1 VATAE
6 RPHLYAHLGISMEAT
21 GELTSGG
28 TMPVGDD
35 IRTPGGIRAALLALL
50 VEGGFGRNFLDA
62 GLFPVLDN
70 MTVHVRDG
78 GDGVTTVRAE
88 GEIVRPGSQRAVARG
103 HVVDANDPSRLLAF
117 AHIGYWMIQPR
128 SEYMPGGSATR
139 ATTPD
144 GAPRVPPD
152 QPILD
157 AMGMHVDAARGTCE
171 LDAVHGGVAA
181 PEGRLHGGAHQLM
194 HEAAALAAA
203 TTATRTDRVRIEDFS
218 IRFLAPAFVGP
229 FVATATLLSRPADDV
244 LCQVE
249 LVDRGADERIR
260 SLSTMRIRV
269 QD

>member
-1 VATAE
+1 
-6 RPHLYAHLGISMEAT
+6 MEAT

-128 SEYMPGGSATR
+128 SEYMRPSRNIRLASASAPSRDAEGGGS
-139 ATTPD
+139 
-144 GAPRVPPD
+144 PRRYLPVRRPLASGKYASSDIP
-152 QPILD
+152 LRSS
-157 AMGMHVDAARGTCE
+157 AAITSS
-171 LDAVHGGVAA
+171 
-181 PEGRLHGGAHQLM
+181 PGRS
-194 HEAAALAAA
+194 
-203 TTATRTDRVRIEDFS
+203 RTLYCS
-218 IRFLAPAFVGP
+218 
-229 FVATATLLSRPADDV
+229 
-244 LCQVE
+244 
-249 LVDRGADERIR
+249 
-260 SLSTMRIRV
+260 
-269 QD
+269 